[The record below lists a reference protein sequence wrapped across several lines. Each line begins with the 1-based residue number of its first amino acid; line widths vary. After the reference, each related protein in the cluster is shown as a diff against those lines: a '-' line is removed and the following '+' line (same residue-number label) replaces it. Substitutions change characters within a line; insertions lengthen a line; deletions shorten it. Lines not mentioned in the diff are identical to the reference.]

1 LLATWRVGAAAAC
14 LDASLTPGELR
25 NVIGFAKPSLMLF
38 DGRAPEE
45 NFPVPI
51 VDLSKVRPKIPRA
64 IARAIDPK
72 ISFMSSVPTF
82 RQPLSDL
89 PSIKNPSLAPA
100 DTDQTEDESRR

>member
-1 LLATWRVGAAAAC
+1 VLHPLGIPMAND
-14 LDASLTPGELR
+14 L
-25 NVIGFAKPSLMLF
+25 
-38 DGRAPEE
+38 GR
-45 NFPVPI
+45 I
-51 VDLSKVRPKIPRA
+51 
-64 IARAIDPK
+64 IDEHK